1 MKILLD
7 AIPLQGLMTGISRY
21 LRNLYTELERLP
33 GVTVYYTDSRSC
45 TTKMPV
51 QAAPGPWMKATSLV
65 WKLPDSLAFGFRA
78 ATWLAY
84 EMRIRR
90 LIRRNAFTLYHETA
104 FTPAAVKTIPQV
116 LTLHDLSLVK
126 FKEMHPNERVWFM
139 QLFFHRRMRYTQH
152 IITVS
157 EFTRSQ
163 ICAELHLPSHKV
175 TAIHE
180 APDPFFSKRERESV
194 RRTLH
199 QLGLP
204 NDYLLFV
211 GTLEPR
217 KNLSLLIQAA
227 GVCKT
232 DIPIV
237 LAGWKGWDDEAWS
250 DMAKNQGV
258 QNRIITTGYVDE
270 ETLACLYS
278 AATALVFPSFY
289 EGFGLPVLEAM
300 ACQCPVICSNAASL
314 PEVAGDAALLIDPCS
329 VEELASAMDK
339 VVEDGTVRNSL
350 IRKGVKRAAQFSWT
364 TAAEK
369 TLDVFRSVAGH
380 DSP

>member
-21 LRNLYTELERLP
+21 LRNLYAELERLP
-33 GVTVYYTDSRSC
+33 GVTVYYTDSHSC
-45 TTKMPV
+45 TTEMPP
-51 QAAPGPWMKATSLV
+51 QANPGAWMKTTSLI
-65 WKLPDSLAFGFRA
+65 WKLPDPLAFGFRV
-78 ATWLAY
+78 ATWLAF
-84 EMRIRR
+84 EMRLRR
-90 LIRRNAFTLYHETA
+90 IIGRDHFTLYHETA
-104 FTPAAVKTIPQV
+104 FTPAAVKRIPQV
-116 LTLHDLSLVK
+116 LTLHDLSLMK
-126 FKEMHPNERVWFM
+126 FREMHPKERVWFM
-139 QLFFHRRMRYTQH
+139 QLFFHRRMRDTAH

-157 EFTRSQ
+157 EFMRSQ
-163 ICAELHLPSHKV
+163 ICDELHLPPHKV

-180 APDPFFSKRERESV
+180 APDPSFSKRERESV
-194 RRTLH
+194 RQTLH

-217 KNLSLLIQAA
+217 KNLPLLIRAA
-227 GVCKT
+227 ALCKN

-237 LAGWKGWDDEAWS
+237 LAGWKGWDDAAWS
-250 DMAKNQGV
+250 DMAKNQGM

-278 AATALVFPSFY
+278 AATALVFPSLY

-300 ACQCPVICSNAASL
+300 ACECPVICSNAASL
-314 PEVAGDAALLIDPCS
+314 PEVAGDAAFFVDPGS
-329 VEELASAMDK
+329 AEELASAMDK
-339 VVEDGTVRNSL
+339 VVEDGALRNSL
-350 IRKGVKRAAQFSWT
+350 IQKGVKRAAQFSWA

-369 TLDVFRSVAGH
+369 TLDVFRSVAGQ
-380 DSP
+380 DA